1 MQSFVL
7 SRDVA
12 QLIVLQR
19 IELAGPNLKKIRK
32 IFGRYLFSNIFSKY
46 FINPKKVSYEYFNI
60 MNLEFQTIKKFLGSN
75 NKILS
80 IGSGMGGLEI
90 IINNNFNDT
99 FFTLIE
105 RNFVSKKIRYGWD
118 NINAEAYNNLNF
130 LNEFLQKNKV
140 DKKNYELIDYDKEKL
155 PMRKFDIITS
165 LYSLDFHYDFEIYQN
180 YLRQSSKASTVIIF
194 DTIRPLFFKKIFKNV
209 EIIKQDNNTLHKS
222 QRVACRQF
230 I

>member
-194 DTIRPLFFKKIFKNV
+194 DTIRPLFFKKIFKNI